1 MYIWK
6 CWRDSRYF
14 FFAVVTI
21 AAATLPVATTL
32 ARGTGV
38 VEPLDSRAALSVLGL
53 LGMGTSLGLGAL
65 MASEEFAQDTISFL
79 FSRPHKRAYFVWM
92 GWVVGGIELLLIVF
106 VNMYAAWV
114 TLRHFH
120 AAVPGPVS
128 VERIFEAL
136 TLFLFVYS
144 LTFTLTAVLGSGL
157 KGLGASMACIFGW
170 PLFALALEVKWK
182 IHCPVPT
189 ERLWTLPITVSYAIW
204 IEIALLF
211 VVFAQ
216 AAIESWEW

>member
-14 FFAVVTI
+14 FFVVVTI
-21 AAATLPVATTL
+21 TAATLPVATIL

-38 VEPLDSRAALSVLGL
+38 VEPIDSRAAMSTL

-79 FSRPHKRAYFVWM
+79 FSRPRKRAYFVWM

-106 VNMYAAWV
+106 VNMCAAWV
-114 TLRHFH
+114 TLTHFH

-144 LTFTLTAVLGSGL
+144 LTFTLTAMLGSGL

-170 PLFALALEVKWK
+170 SLFALALEVKWK

-189 ERLWTLPITVSYAIW
+189 ERLWTLPIAISNAIW
-204 IEIALLF
+204 IATAMLF

-216 AAIESWEW
+216 VALERWEA